1 MRTLGRALR
10 VGGMLAGAI
19 FGLARMGANPR
30 PRRQG
35 RVAARPSAAA
45 RREARAAYLFLS
57 PGLALFF
64 VFVLIPVAAAFYLS
78 LCRYDII
85 HAPHWIGLRNY
96 ARLGRDLAEQGVFY
110 LALRNTAQYAIAT
123 IPVGMAL
130 ALGLA
135 VLLNAGLRGITLYR
149 TTYYLPVVTSLVA
162 VSMVWMWLYDPNY
175 GLLNYGLELLAR
187 AASAIVGRPVSIPP
201 QTWLANPRQAMLA
214 IAAMSI
220 WKGLGYNTVIYL
232 AGLQGVPQHLYE
244 AAIIDGATPWQRFR
258 SITWPLLKPTT
269 AFILVVSVIGA
280 SQVFAQVY
288 VMTNGGP
295 NNATTVIVHQ
305 IFQNAFS
312 FLKMGYASAMA
323 FALFGII
330 FVLSMVN
337 LRLLR
342 GGEVE
347 YT

>member
-1 MRTLGRALR
+1 MAESMARTTPIAKSQVRTAW
-10 VGGMLAGAI
+10 A
-19 FGLARMGANPR
+19 
-30 PRRQG
+30 
-35 RVAARPSAAA
+35 
-45 RREARAAYLFLS
+45 FLT

-64 VFVLIPVAAAFYLS
+64 LFVLIPVIAAFYLS
-78 LCRYDII
+78 FCRYDII
-85 HAPHWIGLRNY
+85 HSPVWIGAKNY
-96 ARLGRDLAEQGVFY
+96 ARIAEDVGNRGVFY
-110 LALRNTAQYAIAT
+110 LSLRNTAQYAVGT
-123 IPVGMAL
+123 IPIGMAL

-135 VLLNAGLRGITLYR
+135 MLLNAGLRGVTLHR
-149 TTYYLPVVTSLVA
+149 ATYYLPVVTSLVA
-162 VSMVWMWLYDPNY
+162 VSLVWMWIYDPNY
-175 GLLNYGLELLAR
+175 GLLNYALQLLSRGLSTVA
-187 AASAIVGRPVSIPP
+187 GRQVLISP
-201 QTWLANPRQAMLA
+201 QTWLADPGQAMPA
-214 IAAMSI
+214 IIAMSI
-220 WKGLGYNTVIYL
+220 WRGLGYNMVIYL
-232 AGLQGVPQHLYE
+232 AGLQGIPDHLHE

-312 FLKMGYASAMA
+312 FMKMGYASAMA
-323 FALFGII
+323 FVLFAII
-330 FVLSMVN
+330 FVLSLIN

-347 YT
+347 YV

>member
-1 MRTLGRALR
+1 
-10 VGGMLAGAI
+10 V
-19 FGLARMGANPR
+19 
-30 PRRQG
+30 
-35 RVAARPSAAA
+35 
-45 RREARAAYLFLS
+45 FLT

-64 VFVLIPVAAAFYLS
+64 LFVLIPVVAAFYLS
-78 LCRYDII
+78 FCRYDII
-85 HAPHWIGLRNY
+85 HSPTWIGAKNY
-96 ARLGRDLAEQGVFY
+96 ARIAEDIGNRGVFY
-110 LALRNTAQYAIAT
+110 LSLRNTAQYAVGT
-123 IPVGMAL
+123 IPIGMAL

-135 VLLNAGLRGITLYR
+135 LLLNAGLRGVTLYR

-162 VSMVWMWLYDPNY
+162 VSLVWMWIYDPNY
-175 GLLNYGLELLAR
+175 GLLNYALELVSRGVSL
-187 AASAIVGRPVSIPP
+187 VTGREVLIPP
-201 QTWLANPRQAMLA
+201 QTWLADPGQAMPA
-214 IAAMSI
+214 IIAMSI
-220 WKGLGYNTVIYL
+220 WRGLGYNMVIYL
-232 AGLQGVPQHLYE
+232 AGLQGIPDHLYE

-312 FLKMGYASAMA
+312 FMKMGYASAMA
-323 FALFGII
+323 FVLFGLI
-330 FVLSMVN
+330 FVMSLIN

-347 YT
+347 YL

>member
-1 MRTLGRALR
+1 MARSTPIAKSQVRTAW
-10 VGGMLAGAI
+10 A
-19 FGLARMGANPR
+19 
-30 PRRQG
+30 
-35 RVAARPSAAA
+35 
-45 RREARAAYLFLS
+45 FLT

-64 VFVLIPVAAAFYLS
+64 LFVLIPVVAAFYLS
-78 LCRYDII
+78 FCRYDII
-85 HAPHWIGLRNY
+85 HSPTWIGAKNY
-96 ARLGRDLAEQGVFY
+96 ARIAEDVGNRGVFY
-110 LALRNTAQYAIAT
+110 LSLRNTAQYAIGT
-123 IPVGMAL
+123 IPIGMAL

-135 VLLNAGLRGITLYR
+135 LLLNAGLRGVTLYR

-162 VSMVWMWLYDPNY
+162 VSLVWMWIYDPNY
-175 GLLNYGLELLAR
+175 GLLNYALELLSR
-187 AASAIVGRPVSIPP
+187 GASFVTRREILIAP
-201 QTWLANPRQAMLA
+201 QTWLADPGQAMPA
-214 IAAMSI
+214 IIAMSI
-220 WKGLGYNTVIYL
+220 WRGLGYNMVIYL
-232 AGLQGVPQHLYE
+232 AGLQGIPDHLHE

-312 FLKMGYASAMA
+312 FMKMGYASAMA
-323 FALFGII
+323 FVLFGII
-330 FVLSMVN
+330 FVMSLIN

-347 YT
+347 YV